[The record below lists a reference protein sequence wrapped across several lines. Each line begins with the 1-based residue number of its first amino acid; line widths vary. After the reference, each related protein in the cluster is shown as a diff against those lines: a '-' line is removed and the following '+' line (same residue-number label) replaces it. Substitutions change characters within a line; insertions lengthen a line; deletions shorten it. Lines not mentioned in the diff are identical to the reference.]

1 MKPAFVVPIIA
12 AIVVAVVP
20 VTLVTAI
27 VLGPY
32 THANLT
38 NHHDAGYTRTEQ
50 TEVGSPSLYW
60 SPGLA
65 VQVDMTAPM
74 EERGKALFVARGC
87 AGCHGMEGRGDV
99 VGPRVMLDLEVVH
112 DAVRSGPGGMPVYAP
127 QALTDYDLTAITA
140 YLKSVSK

>member
-1 MKPAFVVPIIA
+1 MKPAFVFPIIA
-12 AIVVAVVP
+12 AIAVVVIP
-20 VTLVTAI
+20 TTLVGAI
-27 VLGPY
+27 VLAPY

-38 NHHDAGYTRTEQ
+38 RYYDAGYTRTEQ
-50 TEVGSPSLYW
+50 AEVGAPSLYW

-74 EERGKALFVARGC
+74 EERGKALFVTRGC
-87 AGCHGMEGRGDV
+87 AGCHGMDGTGDV

-127 QALTDYDLTAITA
+127 QTLTDYDLAAITA
-140 YLKSVSK
+140 YLKMASK